1 MVSNSIYSGDRVE
14 REVNRIPHL
23 TAVKFEKILT
33 VKPLRSGDDIR
44 YGIIYVILPREFVG
58 KTAIV
63 YVFVIK
69 ERTTP
74 LERVVP

>member
-1 MVSNSIYSGDRVE
+1 ME

-33 VKPLRSGDDIR
+33 VKPLRSGDNVR

-58 KTAIV
+58 KTAVV
-63 YVFVIK
+63 YVFVIR
-69 ERTTP
+69 EFTTP
-74 LERVVP
+74 IVRVIP